1 MKFRPRFSLRTLLI
15 VVALAAVTSWA
26 YWIGWPWWQLQ
37 RERWQIQGEQEM
49 FEACIKDLKAGLPW
63 SKQGGIAWN
72 RVTTHF
78 MSSDPQDNTLLIDR
92 SKWPNAIYCIC
103 YTVPYGKDPNVSNIP
118 CASVR
123 VFRIPPAPPDYKAKT
138 YKGDNPSEF
147 LSSFHA
153 TRDDWAEAA
162 YMGDFVTA
170 ITIGRNAIDDF
181 KYELIYADPP
191 AKQLNPQNRTDPLH

>member
-1 MKFRPRFSLRTLLI
+1 MRFRPRFSLRTLL
-15 VVALAAVTSWA
+15 VVVTLAAIASWA
-26 YWIGWPWWQLQ
+26 FWIGRPWWQRQFERLQIQ
-37 RERWQIQGEQEM
+37 REQAM
-49 FEACIKDLKAGLPW
+49 FEESVKHLKAGVPW
-63 SKQGGIAWN
+63 SKQGGITFN

-78 MSSDPQDNTLLIDR
+78 MSSDPQDNILFIDR
-92 SKWPNAIYCIC
+92 SKWPDAIYCVC
-103 YTVPYGKDPNVSNIP
+103 YKVPDQADPNVSDIP

-138 YKGDNPSEF
+138 YKGDNPSDF
-147 LSSFHA
+147 LSSFHPTA
-153 TRDDWAEAA
+153 DERSEAA

-191 AKQLNPQNRTDPLH
+191 AKQLDPQSQTDPVH